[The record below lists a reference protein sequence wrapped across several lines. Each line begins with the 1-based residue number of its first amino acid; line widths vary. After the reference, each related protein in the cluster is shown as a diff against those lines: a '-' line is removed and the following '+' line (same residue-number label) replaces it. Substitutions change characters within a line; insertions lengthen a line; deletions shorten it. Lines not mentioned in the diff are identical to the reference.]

1 MTKLNAS
8 GSDLA
13 YSTFL
18 GGTNGDVGLGI
29 AVDGSGRVYVTGF
42 TDSTDFPITRGAFDR
57 TFNRGDDAFV
67 TKLPTG
73 WLSRAR
79 ANGAQA
85 GWEAGPLE
93 GTCLHSPEY
102 ARQ

>member
-1 MTKLNAS
+1 M
-8 GSDLA
+8 
-13 YSTFL
+13 
-18 GGTNGDVGLGI
+18 GLGI
-29 AVDGSGRVYVTGF
+29 AVDGCGRAYVTGF
-42 TDSTDFPITRGAFDR
+42 TDSTDFPTTRGAFDR